1 MEEIFSLGNV
11 MLWNDFS
18 CKDDSLTGEMAEL
31 FVSKIL
37 GAAVIKLKYGDVLYA
52 VFTTKSSEIFQV
64 ETVKGIKYFR
74 HKDLDDL
81 KDDIKKS
88 KSTPI

>member
-1 MEEIFSLGNV
+1 MEEMFSLGNV
-11 MLWNDFS
+11 ILWNDFS
-18 CKDDSLTGEMAEL
+18 CKDDSLTGEIAEL

-37 GAAVIKLKYGDVLYA
+37 GAAVVNLKYDDILYA
-52 VFTTKSSEIFQV
+52 VVTTKSSEIFQV
-64 ETVKGIKYFR
+64 ETLKGIKYFR